1 MALREVS
8 GAMILSALAV
18 LPLGAVQAQDGE
30 APWADCAKLKTVPLP
45 LEDKPSAATLKAFK
59 GCSSEALYYGIGVAK
74 DPGRA
79 RQCAYVE
86 REGSDNGWPN
96 LFVGTG
102 ILMTIY
108 ANGVG
113 ADRNFDVAM
122 RFACE
127 LEGAPAEEEG
137 WLAHLQKLK
146 KENRQGTDF
155 SPCEDITSG
164 AAMGF
169 CAAHEAKLTGASRKA
184 KLARITAQWSSGER
198 KAFATLEK
206 AKAKYVASEGDNEV
220 DMSGTARAALV
231 IGATEAE
238 EERFLTILQRL
249 IAGDLPR
256 VSASDLGKTDNE
268 LNALYQKIQ
277 KSGDTSGWGTVTK
290 DGIKKTQRA
299 WLIYRDAFVNFA
311 KVKFSSLAPQ
321 SLQKVLTEDRVKR
334 LEDLGG

>member
-1 MALREVS
+1 MALRGVS
-8 GAMILSALAV
+8 GVMVLSALAV
-18 LPLGAVQAQDGE
+18 LPLCAARAQDRE
-30 APWADCAKLKTVPLP
+30 ALPADCESLKTIPLP
-45 LEDKPSAATLKAFK
+45 LEDKPSTATLNALK

-74 DPGRA
+74 DSARA

-96 LFVGTG
+96 LFAGTG
-102 ILMTIY
+102 MLMTIY

-113 ADRNFDVAM
+113 ANRNFDLAM

-146 KENRQGTDF
+146 KENWRGQDF

-169 CAAHEAKLTGASRKA
+169 CEAHEAKLTGASRKA
-184 KLARITAQWSSGER
+184 KLASITAHWSSAER
-198 KAFATLEK
+198 KAFAALQK
-206 AKAKYVASEGDNEV
+206 AKDDYVAAEGDNEV

-238 EERFLTILQRL
+238 EERFLATLQRL

-256 VSASDLGKTDNE
+256 VSRSNLVETDNK

-277 KSGDTSGWGTVTK
+277 KSGDSADWGTVTK
-290 DGIKKTQRA
+290 EGIRKTERA
-299 WLIYRDAFVNFA
+299 WLIYRDAFVDFA
-311 KVKFSSLAPQ
+311 KVKFPSLAPE
-321 SLQKVLTEDRVKR
+321 SLQKVLTEDRIKL
-334 LEDLGG
+334 LEGFT